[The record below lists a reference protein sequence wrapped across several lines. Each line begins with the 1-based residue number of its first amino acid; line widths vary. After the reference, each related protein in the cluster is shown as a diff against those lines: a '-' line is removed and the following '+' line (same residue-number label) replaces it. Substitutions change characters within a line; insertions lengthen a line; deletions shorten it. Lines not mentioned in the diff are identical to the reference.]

1 MQSTPT
7 HALFPLGSHLSPPP
21 PLGLPIYHS
30 KPGSKNV
37 IWLNFEGHKTPEYN
51 AWGAFDALGYDPS
64 YNGPDFDDAERIAV
78 GLIWGRV
85 AEDYSPFDI
94 DITTEA
100 PPGKVTAGNAR
111 LLHCAI
117 VSATTRDRKQMPFS
131 SGGGVAYLDIFLVPS
146 DYLRPALVFW
156 DRLGGGSTDYVA
168 EAVSHEVSCQTWNRG
183 CADGGPR
190 TQGSYLSS
198 PFLCHQP
205 DLLHPSSTLH
215 TTDWPQFR
223 PLA

>member
-1 MQSTPT
+1 MPIRSQPNVPSRLQSAPLTPCSPS
-7 HALFPLGSHLSPPP
+7 PL
-21 PLGLPIYHS
+21 LGLPIYHS
-30 KPGSKNV
+30 KPGSRNV

-78 GLIWGRV
+78 GLVWGRV
-85 AEDYSPFDI
+85 AEDYSPFDV

-100 PPGKVTAGNAR
+100 PPGKITAGNAR

-168 EAVSHEVSCQTWNRG
+168 EAVSHEVSGEPWHAPRRVPRR
-183 CADGGPR
+183 PR
-190 TQGSYLSS
+190 THLSA
-198 PFLCHQP
+198 PFLP
-205 DLLHPSSTLH
+205 LPSI
-215 TTDWPQFR
+215 
-223 PLA
+223 